1 MTWGDLMTKIQLII
15 PTSINLLTAVNDALV
30 TLTKAGETPSVALPS
45 LRRRAL
51 MVVKEIGVL
60 PIQTV
65 VPDDDSFTR

>member
-1 MTWGDLMTKIQLII
+1 MAHTKVQLII
-15 PTSINLLTAVNDALV
+15 PTSINLLTAVNEALV
-30 TLTKAGETPSVALPS
+30 TLTKAGETASVSIPS

>member
-1 MTWGDLMTKIQLII
+1 MAHTKVQLII
-15 PTSINLLTAVNDALV
+15 PTSINLLTAVNEALV
-30 TLTKAGETPSVALPS
+30 TLTKAGETASVSIPS

-51 MVVKEIGVL
+51 LVVKEIGVL